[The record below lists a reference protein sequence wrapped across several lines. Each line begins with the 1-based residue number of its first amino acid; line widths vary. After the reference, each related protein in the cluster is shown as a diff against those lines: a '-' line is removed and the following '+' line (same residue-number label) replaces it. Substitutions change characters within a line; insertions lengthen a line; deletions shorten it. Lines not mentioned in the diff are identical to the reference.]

1 MSKDKFVIAP
11 DFTATK
17 VIDKITEDLPTGL
30 YMIDFGASTEDF
42 PVGGFPLLHINDAGY
57 DDACN
62 PSISIILTGQQL
74 FLTDHQTPGWATM
87 PWEMWNY

>member
-11 DFTATK
+11 DFSCTK

-30 YMIDFGASTEDF
+30 YMISMNASTEDF
-42 PVGGFPLLHINDAGY
+42 PVCGFPLLHINNAASEDA
-57 DDACN
+57 DA

-74 FLTDHQTPGWATM
+74 FLKDALTPGWATM
-87 PWEMWNY
+87 PWEMWEY